1 MYVCMH
7 ASILNTKGSEIA
19 ERPHSDCFLTPGQ
32 GEQPKSSF
40 LLWRPKKKVKVFFKK
55 MRLKVFS
62 DRLPEKNMRL
72 LTFAQTNCLKKIV
85 Y

>member
-19 ERPHSDCFLTPGQ
+19 ERPHSDMFFNAWPGRTAQ
-32 GEQPKSSF
+32 EFISTVKTE
-40 LLWRPKKKVKVFFKK
+40 KKVKVFFKK

-62 DRLPEKNMRL
+62 DRLPEKIMRL